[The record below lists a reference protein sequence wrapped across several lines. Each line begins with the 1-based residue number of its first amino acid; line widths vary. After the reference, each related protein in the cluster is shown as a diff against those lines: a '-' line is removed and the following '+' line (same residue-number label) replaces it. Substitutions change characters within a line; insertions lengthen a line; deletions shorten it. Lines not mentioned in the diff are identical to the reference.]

1 MLLRV
6 ADISVDYRT
15 RPTLLFGKCGG
26 YDYEYVLSMSCYFL
40 LLLRAFICHII
51 IVMICNCISFTY
63 IFRFYIIFRRT
74 FF

>member
-26 YDYEYVLSMSCYFL
+26 YDYEYTVLSMSCYFL
-40 LLLRAFICHII
+40 LLLRAFICHILLL
-51 IVMICNCISFTY
+51 
-63 IFRFYIIFRRT
+63 
-74 FF
+74 